1 VGAENTKIN
10 QNFREYYGDIMNKES
25 VYSSFNSIPWK
36 LIRAGNIFPSGKIK
50 PLHIRLY
57 PTNRC
62 NASCGW
68 CCYSD
73 RDKSLELGISEIKK
87 IIKYFSKL
95 GTKAITFSG
104 GGEPTLHPN
113 IKDMLEYAKKKKIE
127 CGIVTNGLL
136 WGKENVNLDFAN
148 KVLTWARISVI
159 ETIGSY
165 DVDRI
170 VNFANNLDEVDVG
183 ISFVVPKG
191 VNIPLAK
198 KICEIASITDNI
210 KHVKFIQDSF
220 VLNDKSMQ
228 LVIDEC
234 SNLTE
239 KAFFIWRDV
248 PSKGHK
254 DCRVSLLKPV
264 VDAAGYVYPC
274 CDVQHSGSTDVRYMP
289 DRYRMCYWEEFD
301 QTNIFNGSN
310 CNKCYYGMYND
321 FLEMMIKES
330 DHDTFL

>member
-1 VGAENTKIN
+1 MGAANTKIN
-10 QNFREYYGDIMNKES
+10 YNFRKYYGDIMNNES
-25 VYSSFNSIPWK
+25 VYSSFNNIPWK
-36 LIRAGNIFPSGKIK
+36 LIRAGSIFPLGKIK

-62 NASCGW
+62 NANCEW
-68 CCYSD
+68 CCYSERD
-73 RDKSLELGISEIKK
+73 RSLELDIGEIRK
-87 IIKYFSKL
+87 IIKYFRKL

-113 IKDMLEYAKKKKIE
+113 IKDMLEYAKKKGIE
-127 CGIVTNGLL
+127 CGLVTNGLL
-136 WGKENVNLDFAN
+136 WSQKNVNLDFAN
-148 KVLTWARISVI
+148 KTLTWARLSVI
-159 ETIGSY
+159 ETIKDY
-165 DVDRI
+165 DVERI
-170 VNFANNLDEVDVG
+170 INFANDLNGVDIG
-183 ISFVVPKG
+183 ISFVVPVG
-191 VNIPLAK
+191 ANILLAK
-198 KICEIASITDNI
+198 RICEVVSGVDNI

-220 VLNDKSMQ
+220 VLDDKSMQ

-239 KAFFIWRDV
+239 KAFFIRRDS

-254 DCRVSLLKPV
+254 DCCVSLLKPV

-274 CDVQHSGSTDVRYMP
+274 CDVQHSGSIDVRYMP
-289 DRYRMCYWEEFD
+289 DKYRMCYWKEFS
-301 QTNIFNGSN
+301 QANIFDGSN

-330 DHDTFL
+330 DHDDFL